1 MNEVWTSITAAPK
14 CLHGT
19 IAASQVW
26 KNKSVIIKLGVF
38 FSFPVTLWG
47 KVFPSYVC
55 IITKGVEK
63 NNLFVKKRG

>member
-26 KNKSVIIKLGVF
+26 KNKSVIIKLGLF
-38 FSFPVTLWG
+38 LSISVTVSG
-47 KVFPSYVC
+47 KVFPSFVR
-55 IITKGVEK
+55 IITKGVET
-63 NNLFVKKRG
+63 NNLIVKRE